1 MNEMDGFCNTFEAN
15 CHTRANTLV
24 HWYTG
29 TASVKT
35 YVCNDKVVFSRDR
48 IKSGTNWYSK
58 PHLYTGTLVR
68 KDQAK
73 PFVKMKILDVGCGA
87 NKFPGAIGL
96 DYNEKTDA
104 DVIHDLGQFPYPFPD
119 NEFDQ
124 VVSFHVIEH
133 VPDVMG
139 FVTEL
144 YRITKPGGQI
154 RLVTPHYTNPDWAS
168 DPTHKNH
175 FNSYSFDTFIPE
187 KRNFKFYTD
196 VNLKP
201 VKRYAGL
208 ANLWRSLGI
217 EFLVNLDHKSPGMRF
232 LRQFWEHYLCTVI
245 RGKEMDFEF
254 EVIKDISGQTV

>member
-1 MNEMDGFCNTFEAN
+1 
-15 CHTRANTLV
+15 
-24 HWYTG
+24 
-29 TASVKT
+29 
-35 YVCNDKVVFSRDR
+35 
-48 IKSGTNWYSK
+48 
-58 PHLYTGTLVR
+58 
-68 KDQAK
+68 
-73 PFVKMKILDVGCGA
+73 MKILDVGCGS
-87 NKFPGAIGL
+87 NKYPGAIGL
-96 DYNEKTDA
+96 DYNDKTDA

-133 VPDVMG
+133 VPDVMR

-144 YRITKPGGQI
+144 YRITKPGGKI
-154 RLVTPHYTNPDWAS
+154 RFVTPHYTNPDWAS

-201 VKRYAGL
+201 VKRFAGL
-208 ANLWRSLGI
+208 ANLWKSLGI
-217 EFLVNLDHKSPGMRF
+217 EWLVNLDHRRPGMRF
-232 LRQFWEHYLCTVI
+232 IRQFWEHYLCTVI

-254 EVIKDISGQTV
+254 EVVKDATAANS